1 MDTVESLPQ
10 DAEPIDGMPDQKA
23 RLYAKYAGLDRS
35 SALPWWERNIGPYD
49 TGRAVKEK
57 LTPDEFADRR
67 LLEEQELAAK
77 RKRAWELD
85 APRREEADRKRQ
97 EEEAQLSRMDQQS
110 AEDERRR
117 RAVQEIMGRAK
128 ERKRQAVV
136 SAWADVGI
144 PEMVIA
150 AAIANGLTPD
160 LLKGFDLGCLSIDE
174 VAALILG
181 REAGVTRDS
190 LKPWLDCDLT
200 KAQLISAVQFTDVS
214 EQDVHQWVDSGRT
227 PEELLTRLQAGV
239 SPPESLRNIL

>member
-23 RLYAKYAGLDRS
+23 RLYAKYAGLDRA
-35 SALPWWERNIGPYD
+35 SALAWWERNIGPYD

-57 LTPDEFADRR
+57 LTPDEFASRR
-67 LLEEQELAAK
+67 LIEEQELAAK
-77 RKRAWELD
+77 RKRAWDLD

-97 EEEAQLSRMDQQS
+97 EEESQLLLLDQQD
-110 AEDERRR
+110 ADDRRR
-117 RAVQEIMGRAK
+117 IRAVQEIMGRAK
-128 ERKRQAVV
+128 EQKRQAVV

-150 AAIANGLTPD
+150 AAISNGLTPD
-160 LLKGFDLGCLSIDE
+160 LLRGFDLGSLSIDE

-200 KAQLISAVQFTDVS
+200 KAQLISAVQFTEVS
-214 EQDVHQWVDSGRT
+214 EQDVRQWVDSGR
-227 PEELLTRLQAGV
+227 PASGLLEELSSVAAYQHLVDGF
-239 SPPESLRNIL
+239 

>member
-23 RLYAKYAGLDRS
+23 RLYAKYAGLDRA
-35 SALPWWERNIGPYD
+35 SALAWWERNIGPYD

-57 LTPDEFADRR
+57 LTPDEFASRR

-77 RKRAWELD
+77 RKRAWDLD

-97 EEEAQLSRMDQQS
+97 EEESQLLLLDQQD
-110 AEDERRR
+110 ADDRRR
-117 RAVQEIMGRAK
+117 IRAVQEIMGRAK
-128 ERKRQAVV
+128 EQKRQAVV

-150 AAIANGLTPD
+150 AAISNGLTPD
-160 LLKGFDLGCLSIDE
+160 LLRGFDLGSLSIDE

-200 KAQLISAVQFTDVS
+200 KAQLISAVQFTEVS
-214 EQDVHQWVDSGRT
+214 EQDVRQWVDSGR
-227 PEELLTRLQAGV
+227 PASGLLEELSSVAAYQHLVDGF
-239 SPPESLRNIL
+239 

>member
-1 MDTVESLPQ
+1 MSTVESLPQ

-23 RLYAKYAGLDRS
+23 RLYAKYAGLDRA

-57 LTPDEFADRR
+57 LTPEEFASRR

-77 RKRAWELD
+77 RKRAWDLD
-85 APRREEADRKRQ
+85 APRREEAVRKRQ
-97 EEEAQLSRMDQQS
+97 EEEFQLSRMDQES
-110 AEDERRR
+110 AENERRQ

-128 ERKRQAVV
+128 EREHQAVV

-150 AAIANGLTPD
+150 AAISNGLTPD
-160 LLKGFDLGCLSIDE
+160 LLRGFDLGSLSIDE

-200 KAQLISAVQFTDVS
+200 KAQLISAVQFTEVS
-214 EQDVHQWVDSGRT
+214 EQDVRQWVDSGR
-227 PEELLTRLQAGV
+227 PASELLDELSSVAAYQHLVDGF
-239 SPPESLRNIL
+239 